1 MAASTRAVIT
11 LTSGLA
17 IGLALVGSLGST
29 SGTVLADTLLIENVD
44 AAQQT
49 TTERPKRGSSMAS
62 VEARF
67 GPPTTRFSA
76 VGKPPITRWDYANFA
91 VYFEYDHVLHSVRR

>member
-1 MAASTRAVIT
+1 MASSTRALVIT
-11 LTSGLA
+11 LTLGL
-17 IGLALVGSLGST
+17 GLSSVATVCST
-29 SGTVLADTLLIENVD
+29 GGTARADTLLIEGVD
-44 AAQQT
+44 AAQPT
-49 TTERPKRGSSMAS
+49 AAERPKRGSSMAS

-67 GPPTTRFSA
+67 GAPGTRSSA